1 MKYIG
6 NRTIIDRRK
15 ITETR
20 PEALIATVAVGII
33 FMLILV
39 NPIIFTATFLFDCT
53 KTTIFDFSTIIH
65 YMAV

>member
-39 NPIIFTATFLFDCT
+39 NPIIFTNTFLFDCT
-53 KTTIFDFSTIIH
+53 KTTIFDSSTIIH
-65 YMAV
+65 YIAV